1 MERKGYTTIS
11 KDIAQLK
18 GNNKIEKILTFS
30 FIKSWR
36 KPNDIYKRID
46 VQFIS
51 DITYLQTEKQ
61 LNMNID
67 KIIPELIRDGVFCKV
82 YKDKQG
88 KKERNIYTFYEETN
102 FFYIDN
108 TFFEN
113 TTKENNKVK
122 GFLLLLK
129 CFCINGTNKYLSK
142 NCRKG
147 KYNCNELANLL
158 GLDAKTIKKY
168 IKLAVG
174 LNWLQYIDNG
184 LLITNPFIK
193 PDRIKKDDAMTFLY
207 DTIYNFCISKGCTPP
222 KREESPLMQIYG
234 KYPFTKEEYQAYLD
248 NGFQCNSYL
257 PNVLQE
263 RLQNMPKQVN
273 WQYLITAL
281 LNNKDAMRKKVCK
294 LIITM

>member
-11 KDIAQLK
+11 KDIANVR
-18 GNNKIEKILTFS
+18 GNNKLEKILTFS

-36 KPNDIYKRID
+36 KANDNYNDID
-46 VQFIS
+46 ANFIS
-51 DITYLQTEKQ
+51 DITYLQVEEQIKMKMD
-61 LNMNID
+61 N
-67 KIIPELIRDGVFCKV
+67 IIPALINDGVFSKV

-88 KKERNIYTFYEETN
+88 KKERNIYTFHEETN

-129 CFCINGTNKYLSK
+129 CFCVNGTNKYLCK

-158 GLDAKTIKKY
+158 GLDTKTIKKY

-193 PDRIKKDDAMTFLY
+193 ADRIKKDDAMTFLY
-207 DTIYNFCISKGCTPP
+207 DTIYNFCISKGCIPP

-234 KYPFTKEEYQAYLD
+234 RFPFTKDEYDNYIN
-248 NGFQCNSYL
+248 NGFECNSYL

-263 RLQNMPKQVN
+263 RLKNMPKQVN

-281 LNNKDAMRKKVCK
+281 LNNKDAMRKKVI
-294 LIITM
+294 IITM